1 MGSAALGRVESSRIR
16 DQTHV
21 SYIGRQILYPLTHQG
36 SWQAD
41 SLWMSHLGSLFKK
54 EIEVKLGLQGACSN
68 SMDMNLDK
76 LWVMVKDREAWRAAV
91 HGVSR
96 VDLL

>member
-1 MGSAALGRVESSRIR
+1 
-16 DQTHV
+16 
-21 SYIGRQILYPLTHQG
+21 
-36 SWQAD
+36 
-41 SLWMSHLGSLFKK
+41 MSHLGSPFKE
-54 EIEVKLGLQGACSN
+54 EIEVKLGLQGACTN

-76 LWVMVKDREAWRAAV
+76 LWVKVKDREAWRAAV